1 MVPTNST
8 TQIITPFG
16 SGYVPMQHGEPTRW
30 NLAKADLDD
39 TVESIRVSLFSEVL
53 KSLRTALFL
62 NK

>member
-8 TQIITPFG
+8 TQIVTPFG

-39 TVESIRVSLFSEVL
+39 TVESLRASLFSEVL